1 MRARASQTVA
11 TAGEDGGD
19 LALIRAL
26 RLAAAGCWT
35 RAERSVGEACE
46 PPAAGE
52 AGRLLRVLLQGLA
65 LGARRPLRAGLVG
78 QPDLTADERALLQLV
93 AAAADHDKWL
103 LEASVC
109 WLVRP
114 AAAATVKCA
123 AGRLG
128 ALLRHHAVQR
138 PLPERIASGAS

>member
-1 MRARASQTVA
+1 MRASASQTAA
-11 TAGEDGGD
+11 TAGEAGRR
-19 LALIRAL
+19 ALIRAF

-35 RAERSVGEACE
+35 RAERSVREACE
-46 PPAAGE
+46 PQVAAE

-78 QPDLTADERALLQLV
+78 QPELTVDERALLQLV
-93 AAAADHDKWL
+93 AAAAEDDAAL
-103 LEASVC
+103 RDASAA

-114 AAAATVKCA
+114 VAAVAVARA

-128 ALLRHHAVQR
+128 TLLERHAVQR
-138 PLPERIASGAS
+138 PVPGRIASGAS